1 MPKTRCTIGLNL
13 FSQRQYTPFAAW
25 QRALRNLKC
34 PPRVELQKYIRET
47 LQGVTLAIRVQP
59 RSSRDEIIVD
69 PTSDQLKV
77 RITAPPVDS
86 AANKAMLKFIA
97 KSLGIPP
104 RTASLIRGEKSR
116 NKTVLVTGPQA
127 KTVAG
132 KLRTQK

>member
-1 MPKTRCTIGLNL
+1 M
-13 FSQRQYTPFAAW
+13 
-25 QRALRNLKC
+25 
-34 PPRVELQKYIRET
+34 ELPKYIRET

-116 NKTVLVTGPQA
+116 NKTVLVTGTQA
-127 KTVAG
+127 KTVEG